1 MNDGRGTKRTGRD
14 GFALQT
20 ALLLVTVLTPIALA
34 AFTLVS
40 IADRR
45 SERSL
50 DRFDSFYIADGAL
63 RVAAVRIGQTPEDE
77 RPAAPVVI
85 EVESRET
92 IVSPASVDTWNF
104 ATTIGEGRSTA
115 TVEATLRW
123 SGGEWEL
130 LRYEVCSE
138 EG

>member
-1 MNDGRGTKRTGRD
+1 MSDRSGKKRVGQD
-14 GFALQT
+14 GFALQA

-45 SERSL
+45 SERNL
-50 DRFDSFYIADGAL
+50 ERFDSFYIADGAL
-63 RVAAVRIGQTPEDE
+63 RVAAVQIGLTPEDE
-77 RPAAPVVI
+77 RPAVPVVI
-85 EVESRET
+85 EVDSRET
-92 IVSPASVDTWNF
+92 IVSPAGADTVTF
-104 ATTIGEGRSTA
+104 ATTVGEGRNAA
-115 TVEATLRW
+115 TVEATLHW

-130 LRYEVCSE
+130 QRYEGFGV